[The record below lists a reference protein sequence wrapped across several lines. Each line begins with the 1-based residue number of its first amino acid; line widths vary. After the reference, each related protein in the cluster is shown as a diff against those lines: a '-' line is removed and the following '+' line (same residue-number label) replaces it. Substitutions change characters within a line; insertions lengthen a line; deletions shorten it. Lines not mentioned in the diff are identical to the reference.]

1 MKTCEICG
9 GGVGSSGTTDTI
21 CLFCSGTKESTPASK
36 GLIKHHICGCNY
48 ADRKNCP
55 WCKKPCHH
63 DASLNPKMLIPPM

>member
-9 GGVGSSGTTDTI
+9 GLGLSGTINII
-21 CLFCSGTKESTPASK
+21 CAFCNGTKESTSASK

-48 ADRKNCP
+48 IDRKNCP

-63 DASLNPKMLIPPM
+63 DTSLDPRILIAPV